1 MTEVISSQSYTVSG
15 PFDAVL
21 TRNQVLLEDFVASP
35 YNRIVVMG
43 NVVTRRRRPHRQG
56 YLTNYYLNGRRISLA
71 ALRVFFAKPLPE
83 LTLYQVELNQL
94 CGALR
99 TEVIAEH
106 LPQRD
111 KSDRSWSTEKVIDN
125 DRVTK
130 IVDITNGNKVTFKLN
145 GRAITLAK
153 LKEHFCYGDL
163 YEEIHDFSYHAPKV
177 TQKTEEEPLRFE
189 SSDVTFIKGQG
200 KYPMLGEKIFSGF
213 WRVVEYAAP
222 YLVCIGIFVLMG
234 KMYHGV

>member
-1 MTEVISSQSYTVSG
+1 MTEITSSENHTISGHS
-15 PFDAVL
+15 DAVL
-21 TRNQVLLEDFVASP
+21 TRNQVFIEDFVASP

-56 YLTNYYLNGRRISLA
+56 YITNYYLNGRRLSLD

-83 LTLYQVELNQL
+83 LTVYQVELNQL

-130 IVDITNGNKVTFKLN
+130 IVDVANGNKVTFKLN
-145 GRAITLAK
+145 GRTITLSK
-153 LKEHFCYGDL
+153 LKEHFCYGEL
-163 YEEIHDFSYHAPKV
+163 YEEIHDFSYQATKM
-177 TQKTEEEPLRFE
+177 TQVTEEEPLHLDA
-189 SSDVTFIKGQG
+189 SDVTIIKA
-200 KYPMLGEKIFSGF
+200 KEKQPKAAENTFPGF
-213 WRVVEYAAP
+213 WKVVEYVAP
-222 YLVCIGIFVLMG
+222 YLACAGIFVLMG